1 MATKLLGAL
10 ALFVLCGGVAFGG
23 GYLFFYRGGY
33 SPPPAPELAL
43 PAPGSPAAAARP
55 VAAPLPGAGA
65 SAGLLV
71 VDALH
76 QNSFAE
82 SEIVT
87 LRSRVADR
95 GYDVE
100 FVGDFTAVPKEE
112 DKLLRLEAK
121 LRRADSFLVILPR
134 EGYTEDEVA
143 VVARFVGQGG
153 KLLLVA
159 DPSRPQEINTLAE
172 RFGLHFQPGYLYNQV
187 EQDRNFQNILVSEF
201 QPETLTAGLDTI
213 VLYTAGSIRSS
224 GLGLAFADGNTQSS
238 VVAPGASLIPIARGN
253 RRNVLSVADLTFMIP
268 PHNSAGDNDRLVTN
282 LAEYLTDGGREFD
295 LGDFPHFYDRGPDSG
310 VDILLGQPALLD
322 SGAQLKSGLSEFGIS
337 ASIRGREDVS
347 RNTAFLGLHEDARQ
361 VSQYLAAHGVRVDD
375 ALGTPYGPDLEL
387 AGTTLTALYRG
398 QDRHVLIVLAD
409 TPDALRDGVSRLL
422 KGEFRD
428 DLVSDFTAV
437 NRPTEGKSQSGKTGL
452 AKESTLDDE

>member
-43 PAPGSPAAAARP
+43 LPPGSPAAAARP
-55 VAAPLPGAGA
+55 VAAPLTGAA
-65 SAGLLV
+65 TATGLLV

-187 EQDRNFQNILVSEF
+187 EQDRNFQNILVREF

-224 GLGLAFADGNTQSS
+224 GLGLAFADDNTQSS
-238 VVAPGASLIPIARGN
+238 VVAPGASLVPIARGN

-268 PHNSAGDNDRLVTN
+268 PHNSARDNDRLVTN

-295 LGDFPHFYDRGPDSG
+295 LGDFPHFYDRGPDDG
-310 VDILLGQPALLD
+310 VDILLGQPALLS

-361 VSQYLAAHGVRVDD
+361 VSQYLAARGVRVDD

-452 AKESTLDDE
+452 AKESIPDDE